1 MEIELNSY
9 RFQNDKNCRIM
20 LCDYTGTHMLQAAL
34 REVLGG
40 QVNQAGSLV
49 LPDRLRFDFTWPEPL
64 SSKQLSAVE
73 EVVNREI
80 LHALPVNITEM
91 PLEEAK
97 KSGAM
102 ALFGEKYGSIVR
114 VVSVGDF
121 SKELCGG
128 SHVGNSGELGSFRII
143 SEGGIGS
150 GLRRIEAVTGKK
162 AYEMMKAD
170 RALLENSAALLKGKV
185 ENIPEKIEKLLSEV
199 KDLEKQLEAMK
210 KQQTKDELGSIMQN
224 IQEKKGVPFFGA
236 VVHADNMDDL
246 RKAADVVKA
255 KLTGGAFILG
265 TVSGDKVNLV
275 GMASPEAVKAGVHM
289 GKVVSKAAK
298 VCGGGG
304 GGKPAVAQAGG
315 RDTSKLEEAV
325 SAGVA
330 AIADML
336 G

>member
-1 MEIELNSY
+1 
-9 RFQNDKNCRIM
+9 
-20 LCDYTGTHMLQAAL
+20 
-34 REVLGG
+34 
-40 QVNQAGSLV
+40 
-49 LPDRLRFDFTWPEPL
+49 
-64 SSKQLSAVE
+64 
-73 EVVNREI
+73 
-80 LHALPVNITEM
+80 
-91 PLEEAK
+91 
-97 KSGAM
+97 M
-102 ALFGEKYGSIVR
+102 ALFGEKYGSVVR

-128 SHVGNSGELGSFRII
+128 SHVRNSGELGSFRII

-330 AIADML
+330 AIAEML

>member
-1 MEIELNSY
+1 MRQFELIAPCH
-9 RFQNDKNCRIM
+9 FG
-20 LCDYTGTHMLQAAL
+20 LEA
-34 REVLGG
+34 VL
-40 QVNQAGSLV
+40 
-49 LPDRLRFDFTWPEPL
+49 
-64 SSKQLSAVE
+64 K
-73 EVVNREI
+73 REI
-80 LHALPVNITEM
+80 LDLGYEISKVEDGKVSFWGDEEAVAYANMFLRTAERILLKVGEFKACTYDELFEGTKALPW
-91 PLEEAK
+91 EE
-97 KSGAM
+97 
-102 ALFGEKYGSIVR
+102 Y
-114 VVSVGDF
+114 
-121 SKELCGG
+121 
-128 SHVGNSGELGSFRII
+128 
-143 SEGGIGS
+143 
-150 GLRRIEAVTGKK
+150 
-162 AYEMMKAD
+162 
-170 RALLENSAALLKGKV
+170 
-185 ENIPEKIEKLLSEV
+185 IPEKIEKLLSEV

>member
-1 MEIELNSY
+1 
-9 RFQNDKNCRIM
+9 
-20 LCDYTGTHMLQAAL
+20 
-34 REVLGG
+34 
-40 QVNQAGSLV
+40 
-49 LPDRLRFDFTWPEPL
+49 
-64 SSKQLSAVE
+64 
-73 EVVNREI
+73 
-80 LHALPVNITEM
+80 
-91 PLEEAK
+91 
-97 KSGAM
+97 
-102 ALFGEKYGSIVR
+102 
-114 VVSVGDF
+114 
-121 SKELCGG
+121 
-128 SHVGNSGELGSFRII
+128 
-143 SEGGIGS
+143 
-150 GLRRIEAVTGKK
+150 
-162 AYEMMKAD
+162 MKAD

-185 ENIPEKIEKLLSEV
+185 ENIPERLKTPFRSEG
-199 KDLEKQLEAMK
+199 LGKQLEAMK

-325 SAGVA
+325 GAGVA

>member
-1 MEIELNSY
+1 
-9 RFQNDKNCRIM
+9 
-20 LCDYTGTHMLQAAL
+20 
-34 REVLGG
+34 
-40 QVNQAGSLV
+40 
-49 LPDRLRFDFTWPEPL
+49 
-64 SSKQLSAVE
+64 
-73 EVVNREI
+73 
-80 LHALPVNITEM
+80 
-91 PLEEAK
+91 
-97 KSGAM
+97 M
-102 ALFGEKYGSIVR
+102 ALFGEKYGSVVR

-246 RKAADVVKA
+246 RNEI
-255 KLTGGAFILG
+255 GR
-265 TVSGDKVNLV
+265 
-275 GMASPEAVKAGVHM
+275 ASCRERV
-289 GKVVSKAAK
+289 
-298 VCGGGG
+298 
-304 GGKPAVAQAGG
+304 
-315 RDTSKLEEAV
+315 
-325 SAGVA
+325 
-330 AIADML
+330 
-336 G
+336 